1 MVILLYGIVLF
12 RDILLTWATL
22 QQPYTLKT
30 LSASPP
36 QNNNDWV
43 HSVIFE
49 PQPKMLLTRST
60 YKISSFLD
68 FHPFLQGF
76 QSIDT
81 YIQNLLLD
89 IANPTYYKK
98 LIAPYHNIPS
108 IITSNWSVIGFL
120 KSSGCSEHHY
130 ACHAKLKF
138 DHFKLEIQYIY
149 KIFGTIYKK
158 FLTTIDHIDYHPS
171 QQYVN
176 NKTRVKRSDFY
187 ESHGYYHSP
196 TRELTSSENNFLDV
210 FLEALYKV
218 NPSLHRGI
226 SRMKRQD
233 VFTFLLGWGIYS
245 NAKSISK
252 IKENIHILQNQ
263 NKLQDKQIK
272 QLAKYLNLT
281 MHQVDRHSEMLY
293 EMDTRL
299 PILNKTLQHLM
310 WTVDALRY
318 EHTVIHYFQTR
329 IYRVYTSLYA
339 LHEDIDALYEYMR
352 ILASQE
358 LNPTI
363 IPPDVLKTLLHRIE
377 NDIKSNARLKLCE
390 DPNTNIWSYYG
401 IIKLTPIVLQDY
413 LMLILTVPQVDQTLH
428 RNLYRVHNLPMLHPT
443 LQMHVQYEIEGPY
456 LATLMDSMYITL
468 PTDID
473 VRLCLMTKGH
483 LCMFN
488 QALYPVDNTNWC
500 IYALF
505 INDIN
510 KIKKN
515 CMLKPLN
522 RTTNLAYSLDGYLWP
537 ISALVSEKLQ
547 IRCVMETHVIT
558 IHPPLQIVDIGNG
571 CEAYSPNIYIPAKS
585 ELTATMQSF
594 TRSQFFLDYNFQYT
608 NVSKFVAWYKTNF
621 TTLTKEEITSLKAK
635 IMKLPSMP
643 MDIFDK
649 YLEMIDENYPFS
661 LSPKLILALL
671 IATGVCFVIFVI
683 LFIWYKRKTTLAS
696 TSIGHLHKLIPSLK
710 EKQPSL
716 DSLLPIL
723 SEFVHPT
730 KSKTTN
736 LETTN
741 AGSQQTLTRDEH
753 SLPVMVPCRHHTKSN
768 KLKMATPS
776 TTPNETE
783 PISLKQFN
791 QAATDLDAKGEI
803 KLRGY
808 KKYLS
813 NRA

>member
-1 MVILLYGIVLF
+1 MILLYGIVLF

-22 QQPYTLKT
+22 QQPYTSKT

-36 QNNNDWV
+36 QNKNDWV

-49 PQPKMLLTRST
+49 PQSKMLLTRST
-60 YKISSFLD
+60 YKITSFLD

-76 QSIDT
+76 QSVNT
-81 YIQNLLLD
+81 YIHDLLLD

-98 LIAPYHNIPS
+98 LIAPYHTIPP

-120 KSSGCSEHHY
+120 KSSGCSEHPY
-130 ACHAKLKF
+130 ACRAKLKF

-149 KIFGTIYKK
+149 KIFCTIYKK

-218 NPSLHRGI
+218 NPSLHKNI

-281 MHQVDRHSEMLY
+281 MHQVNRQSEMLY

-299 PILNKTLQHLM
+299 LILNKTLQHLM
-310 WTVDALRY
+310 WTVDTLRY

-329 IYRVYTSLYA
+329 IYCVYTSLYA
-339 LHEDIDALYEYMR
+339 LHEDIDALCEYMR

-363 IPPDVLKTLLHRIE
+363 IPPDVLKTILHRIE

-401 IIKLTPIVLQDY
+401 TIKLTPIVLQDY
-413 LMLILTVPQVDQTLH
+413 LMLILTVPLVDQTLH
-428 RNLYRVHNLPMLHPT
+428 MNLYRVHNLPMLHPT

-515 CMLKPLN
+515 CILTPLN
-522 RTTNLAYSLDGYLWP
+522 RTTNLAYSLDGYLWA
-537 ISALVSEKLQ
+537 ISALASEKLQ

-558 IHPPLQIVDIGNG
+558 IHPPLQIVDTGDG
-571 CEAYSPNIYIPAKS
+571 CKAYSPSIYIPAKS

-621 TTLTKEEITSLKAK
+621 TTLTKEEITSLKDK

-649 YLEMIDENYPFS
+649 NLEMIDENYPFS

-683 LFIWYKRKTTLAS
+683 LFIWYKRKTTLAT
-696 TSIGHLHKLIPSLK
+696 TSIGHLHNLIPSLK
-710 EKQPSL
+710 EQKPSL
-716 DSLLPIL
+716 NSLLPIL

-730 KSKTTN
+730 KTKTTN
-736 LETTN
+736 LETATD
-741 AGSQQTLTRDEH
+741 SQQSPTHDEH
-753 SLPVMVPCRHHTKSN
+753 SIPVMVPCRHHTKSN
-768 KLKMATPS
+768 KLKMAALS

-791 QAATDLDAKGEI
+791 RAATNLDAKGEI
-803 KLRGY
+803 QLREY
-808 KKYLS
+808 SKYLS
-813 NRA
+813 NRK

>member
-1 MVILLYGIVLF
+1 MILLYGIVLF

-22 QQPYTLKT
+22 QQPYMLKT
-30 LSASPP
+30 LSAFPP
-36 QNNNDWV
+36 QNKNDWV

-49 PQPKMLLTRST
+49 PQPKMLLTHST
-60 YKISSFLD
+60 YKITSFLD

-76 QSIDT
+76 QSVDT
-81 YIQNLLLD
+81 YIKNLMID

-98 LIAPYHNIPS
+98 LIAPYHNIPP

-120 KSSGCSEHHY
+120 KSSGCSEHPY

-149 KIFGTIYKK
+149 KIFCTIYKK

-176 NKTRVKRSDFY
+176 NKTRIKRSDFY

-196 TRELTSSENNFLDV
+196 TRELTSSENNFLDA

-218 NPSLHRGI
+218 NPTLHNNI

-233 VFTFLLGWGIYS
+233 VFTFLLGWGIHS

-263 NKLQDKQIK
+263 NKDKQIK

-299 PILNKTLQHLM
+299 LILNKTLQHLM

-318 EHTVIHYFQTR
+318 EHSVIHYFQTR
-329 IYRVYTSLYA
+329 IYSVYTSLYA
-339 LHEDIDALYEYMR
+339 LHEDIDSLYEYMR

-363 IPPDVLKTLLHRIE
+363 IPPDVLKTILHRIE
-377 NDIKSNARLKLCE
+377 NNIKSNARLKLCE

-401 IIKLTPIVLQDY
+401 TIKLTPIVLQDY
-413 LMLILTVPQVDQTLH
+413 LMLILTVPLVDQTLH
-428 RNLYRVHNLPMLHPT
+428 MNLYRVHNLPMLHPT

-515 CMLKPLN
+515 CILKPLN
-522 RTTNLAYSLDGYLWP
+522 RTTNLAYSLDGYLWA
-537 ISALVSEKLQ
+537 ISAL
-547 IRCVMETHVIT
+547 
-558 IHPPLQIVDIGNG
+558 
-571 CEAYSPNIYIPAKS
+571 
-585 ELTATMQSF
+585 
-594 TRSQFFLDYNFQYT
+594 
-608 NVSKFVAWYKTNF
+608 
-621 TTLTKEEITSLKAK
+621 
-635 IMKLPSMP
+635 
-643 MDIFDK
+643 
-649 YLEMIDENYPFS
+649 
-661 LSPKLILALL
+661 
-671 IATGVCFVIFVI
+671 
-683 LFIWYKRKTTLAS
+683 AS
-696 TSIGHLHKLIPSLK
+696 
-710 EKQPSL
+710 
-716 DSLLPIL
+716 
-723 SEFVHPT
+723 
-730 KSKTTN
+730 
-736 LETTN
+736 
-741 AGSQQTLTRDEH
+741 
-753 SLPVMVPCRHHTKSN
+753 
-768 KLKMATPS
+768 
-776 TTPNETE
+776 
-783 PISLKQFN
+783 
-791 QAATDLDAKGEI
+791 
-803 KLRGY
+803 
-808 KKYLS
+808 
-813 NRA
+813 